1 MKIIE
6 LIIEHPMISSES
18 DLHMVNFHIYA
29 EENVLGIEW
38 RGLTSK
44 HGDTWD
50 YNIFMRIF
58 SSSPTMGACKME
70 DLNKKYD

>member
-6 LIIEHPMISSES
+6 LIIEHPMISSEC

-44 HGDTWD
+44 HGETWD
-50 YNIFMRIF
+50 YNICEYFHHHQPWVRAKWR
-58 SSSPTMGACKME
+58 T
-70 DLNKKYD
+70 